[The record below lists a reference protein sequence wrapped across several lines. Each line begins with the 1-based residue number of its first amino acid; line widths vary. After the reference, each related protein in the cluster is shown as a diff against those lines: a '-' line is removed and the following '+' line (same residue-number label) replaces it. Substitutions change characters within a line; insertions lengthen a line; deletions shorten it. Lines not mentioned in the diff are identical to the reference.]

1 MQKLVERVN
10 ALIEA
15 LPYIRDFSGKTIV
28 IKYGGSAML
37 NEGLRNDFAQDIV
50 LLRYIGMNPVI
61 VHGGGAAITEMLQKL
76 DVKTEFID
84 GHRVTDKATMKI
96 VEMVLV
102 GQVNKKIVSLINQHG
117 GKAVGL
123 SGKDGLLIK
132 AKKYSWIEEARGSG
146 ASLAKNK
153 KKNKDLGFVGDV
165 ESINADLI
173 YVLDRDNFIPIIS
186 PIGFGAEGETY
197 NINADTAASEIAAA
211 LKAEKLILLSDVSGV
226 VNRGAN
232 LFHTL
237 HSKEVQELISKKIIS
252 GGMLPKVNCC
262 LHALENGVK
271 KAHIIDGRV
280 PHALLLEIFTNEGIG
295 TEIVKDGNN
304 RK

>member
-1 MQKLVERVN
+1 MQKFVERVN

-76 DVKTEFID
+76 GIQTEFID
-84 GHRVTDKATMKI
+84 GHRVTDEATMTI

-102 GQVNKKIVSLINQHG
+102 GQVNKKIVTLINQHG
-117 GKAVGL
+117 GKAVGV

-132 AKKYSWIEEARGSG
+132 AKKHSWPKEAGESG

-153 KKNKDLGFVGDV
+153 KKNKDLDFVGCV

-173 YVLDRDNFIPIIS
+173 YVLDRENFIPIIS
-186 PIGFGAEGETY
+186 PIGFGAKGETY

-211 LKAEKLILLSDVSGV
+211 LKAEKLILLSDVPGV
-226 VNRGAN
+226 VNREDN

-237 HSKEVQELISKKIIS
+237 HRREVQELINKQIIT

-262 LHALENGVK
+262 LRALEKGVNK
-271 KAHIIDGRV
+271 THIIDGRV
-280 PHALLLEIFTNEGIG
+280 SHALLLEIFTNEGIG
-295 TEIVKDGNN
+295 TEIIL
-304 RK
+304 

>member
-76 DVKTEFID
+76 GVKTEFID
-84 GHRVTDKATMKI
+84 GHRVTDKATMEI

-102 GQVNKKIVSLINQHG
+102 GQVNKKIVTLINQHG

-132 AKKYSWIEEARGSG
+132 AKKHSWPKEARGSG
-146 ASLAKNK
+146 TSLAKNK

-186 PIGFGAEGETY
+186 PIGVGAKGETY

-211 LKAEKLILLSDVSGV
+211 LKAEKLILLSDVPGV
-226 VNRGAN
+226 VNREDN

-237 HSKEVQELISKKIIS
+237 HRREVQKLITKEIIT

-262 LHALENGVK
+262 LQALEKGVK
-271 KAHIIDGRV
+271 KTHIIDGRV
-280 PHALLLEIFTNEGIG
+280 SHALLLEIFTNEGIG
-295 TEIVKDGNN
+295 TEIIL
-304 RK
+304 

>member
-76 DVKTEFID
+76 GVKTEFID
-84 GHRVTDKATMKI
+84 GHRVTDKATMEI

-132 AKKYSWIEEARGSG
+132 AKKYSWTEEARGSG

-173 YVLDRDNFIPIIS
+173 YVLDRENFIPIIS
-186 PIGFGAEGETY
+186 PIGVGAKGETY
-197 NINADTAASEIAAA
+197 NINADTAASGIAAA

-226 VNRGAN
+226 VNREDN

-237 HSKEVQELISKKIIS
+237 HRREVQKLITKEIIT

-262 LHALENGVK
+262 LQALEKGVNK
-271 KAHIIDGRV
+271 THIIDGRV
-280 PHALLLEIFTNEGIG
+280 SHALLLEIFTNEGIG
-295 TEIVKDGNN
+295 TEIIL
-304 RK
+304 

>member
-1 MQKLVERVN
+1 MQHLVERVN

-15 LPYIRDFSGKTIV
+15 LPYIRDFSGKTII

-37 NEGLRNDFAQDIV
+37 NEDLKNDFAQDVV
-50 LLRYIGMNPVI
+50 LLRYVGMNPVI
-61 VHGGGAAITEMLQKL
+61 VHGGGAAITQMLQKL
-76 DVKTEFID
+76 NIKTKFVD
-84 GHRVTDKATMKI
+84 GQRVTDKATMDV

-102 GQVNKKIVSLINQHG
+102 GQVNKKIVTLINQHG

-132 AKKYSWIEEARGSG
+132 AQKHTRGKKTQESEISSG
-146 ASLAKNK
+146 QD
-153 KKNKDLGFVGDV
+153 KDMGLVGVV

-186 PIGFGAEGETY
+186 PIGVSSQGETY
-197 NINADTAASEIAAA
+197 NINADMVASEIAIA
-211 LKAEKLILLSDVSGV
+211 LGAEKLILLSDVPGV
-226 VNRGAN
+226 VNRQSN

-237 HSKEVQELISKKIIS
+237 HCREVQELISKKIIT

-262 LHALENGVK
+262 LHALEMGVK
-271 KAHIIDGRV
+271 KTHIIDGRT

-295 TEIVKDGNN
+295 TEIIL
-304 RK
+304 

>member
-1 MQKLVERVN
+1 MQKFVERVN

-15 LPYIRDFSGKTIV
+15 LPYIRDFFGKTIV

-76 DVKTEFID
+76 GAKTEFID
-84 GHRVTDKATMKI
+84 GHRVTDEATMKI

-102 GQVNKKIVSLINQHG
+102 GQVNKKIVTLINQHG

-132 AKKYSWIEEARGSG
+132 AKKHSWPKEARGSG

-165 ESINADLI
+165 ESINTDLI
-173 YVLDRDNFIPIIS
+173 SVLDRNNFIPIIS
-186 PIGFGAEGETY
+186 PIGGSTEGETY

-211 LKAEKLILLSDVSGV
+211 LKAEKLILLSDVPGV
-226 VNRGAN
+226 VNREDN

-237 HSKEVQELISKKIIS
+237 HRREVQKLITKEIIT

-262 LHALENGVK
+262 LQALEKGVK
-271 KAHIIDGRV
+271 KTHIIDGRV
-280 PHALLLEIFTNEGIG
+280 SHVLLLEIFTNEGIG
-295 TEIVKDGNN
+295 TEIIL
-304 RK
+304 

>member
-1 MQKLVERVN
+1 MQQLVERVN
-10 ALIEA
+10 ALVEA

-50 LLRYIGMNPVI
+50 LLSYVGMNPVI
-61 VHGGGAAITEMLQKL
+61 VHGGGAAITEMLQK
-76 DVKTEFID
+76 VGIQTEFID
-84 GHRVTDKATMKI
+84 GYRVTDKDTMKI

-102 GQVNKKIVSLINQHG
+102 GRINKKIVTLINQHG

-132 AKKYSWIEEARGSG
+132 AKKHAW
-146 ASLAKNK
+146 K
-153 KKNKDLGFVGDV
+153 KETKESETSSEKNKDLGFVGSV

-173 YVLDRDNFIPIIS
+173 HVLDKDNFIPIIS
-186 PIGFGAEGETY
+186 PVGVSAEGETY
-197 NINADTAASEIAAA
+197 NINADTVASEIAAA
-211 LKAEKLILLSDVSGV
+211 LGAEKLILLSDVPGV
-226 VNRGAN
+226 VNREDN

-237 HSKEVQELISKKIIS
+237 HRREVQKLISKKIIT

-262 LHALENGVK
+262 LQALKKGVK
-271 KAHIIDGRV
+271 KTHIIDGRV
-280 PHALLLEIFTNEGIG
+280 SHALLLEIFTNEGIG
-295 TEIVKDGNN
+295 TEIIL
-304 RK
+304 

>member
-61 VHGGGAAITEMLQKL
+61 VHGGGAAITEMLQRL
-76 DVKTEFID
+76 GIKTEFID
-84 GHRVTDKATMKI
+84 GHRVTDKATMEI

-123 SGKDGLLIK
+123 SRKDGLLIK
-132 AKKYSWIEEARGSG
+132 AKKYSWPEEVRGSG

-173 YVLDRDNFIPIIS
+173 YVLDRENFIPIIS
-186 PIGFGAEGETY
+186 PIGAGAQGETY
-197 NINADTAASEIAAA
+197 NINADTAASGIAAA
-211 LKAEKLILLSDVSGV
+211 LKAEKLILLSDVPGV
-226 VNRGAN
+226 VNREDN

-237 HSKEVQELISKKIIS
+237 HRREVQKLITKEIIT

-262 LHALENGVK
+262 LQALEKGVNK
-271 KAHIIDGRV
+271 THIIDGRV
-280 PHALLLEIFTNEGIG
+280 SHALLLEIFTNEGIG
-295 TEIVKDGNN
+295 TEIIL
-304 RK
+304 